1 MLKRVNTIICV
12 LVMLCTVFIF
22 PKNNVLSSEWE
33 VKVGKGSYSTVLPP
47 GAENVLPTIYRTNN
61 LKGPM
66 STNDWWSSTAF
77 LRYSERQYPHPLA
90 VINKKEG
97 IQVYYP
103 GPSIFANKDAIC
115 GWMNLPEDTP
125 DDFTI
130 GHSQVQVFPDTRVDD
145 YSDWFVTNLFS
156 NGHHSMKVSYG
167 SGSPYIYFTYTGGNP
182 KLTFGR
188 APHIWWGNAGSKVL
202 GITVNGRH
210 YGLFGPEGSTWT
222 GIGTNVLINNLGG
235 KNYFSVALLPD
246 NSEETLKKFTH
257 YAYSHVTDTKAE
269 FVYNKE
275 NSEVVTTFT
284 YRTEAKEGSERG
296 TLFALY
302 PHQWRHTDMSLLNYS
317 YQTVKGEMKVGEGSS
332 FQTRMKYTGVLPTL
346 PDMGTYDRVRLNKYI
361 EEEAGKNPELK
372 ADTYNV
378 GKELGKAAVLAPIA
392 EQLGNT
398 RAAGIFHNRIKQGLE
413 TWFSA
418 RDEQGKL
425 KSSTVFYYNDN
436 WGTII
441 GYQDSHGSGPQINDH
456 HFHYGYF
463 VKAAAE
469 IARVDPQWASQSNWG
484 GMVNLLI
491 RDFAAGRDDPLF
503 PYLRNFDPYAGHSWA
518 SGNAAFGDGNNQES
532 SSEAMNAWTAMILW
546 GEATGNTEIRDRG
559 IYLYTTEMHAINEYW
574 FDVHQS
580 NFHKDYPHEQI
591 AMVWGGKLVNAT
603 WWSPNPEEIH
613 GINWLPFHGG
623 SLYLGHY
630 PEYVERNYRDLLNRR
645 NSTDWLLWDD
655 LIWMYR
661 AMSDPADA
669 INQMEAGIDDSSNW
683 LEAGNSKAHT
693 YHWIHNFNAVGHV
706 YRNVTSSHPVY
717 AVFNKE
723 GKKTY
728 VAYNYG
734 NSPIT
739 VSFSDGKTMN
749 VPPGSMAVSAEEA
762 TGESLV
768 IDDFN
773 SSAQWDSAKNDL
785 GEKIIR
791 NGGLYN
797 LEANTNLYFFYNG
810 GNSPESFDT
819 YINRDIS
826 SYSHLVLNIK
836 GGSGGEEKSVRII
849 LNDGS
854 NHGVS
859 LSDYGNLTT
868 EYKEI
873 KIPLKDFGANL
884 KNVNYLRIEGT
895 GTAKV
900 LRIEE
905 IRLSKTGTVLVYGDL
920 DGDGII
926 NSNDYVLISR
936 YILEVINNLPGPYA
950 KEAADLNGDG
960 RIDTLDAAILK
971 RYLLEIINEFPVGNY
986 RFIILLV

>member
-130 GHSQVQVFPDTRVDD
+130 GHSQVQVFPDTR
-145 YSDWFVTNLFS
+145 
-156 NGHHSMKVSYG
+156 
-167 SGSPYIYFTYTGGNP
+167 
-182 KLTFGR
+182 
-188 APHIWWGNAGSKVL
+188 
-202 GITVNGRH
+202 
-210 YGLFGPEGSTWT
+210 
-222 GIGTNVLINNLGG
+222 
-235 KNYFSVALLPD
+235 
-246 NSEETLKKFTH
+246 
-257 YAYSHVTDTKAE
+257 
-269 FVYNKE
+269 
-275 NSEVVTTFT
+275 
-284 YRTEAKEGSERG
+284 
-296 TLFALY
+296 
-302 PHQWRHTDMSLLNYS
+302 
-317 YQTVKGEMKVGEGSS
+317 
-332 FQTRMKYTGVLPTL
+332 
-346 PDMGTYDRVRLNKYI
+346 
-361 EEEAGKNPELK
+361 
-372 ADTYNV
+372 
-378 GKELGKAAVLAPIA
+378 
-392 EQLGNT
+392 
-398 RAAGIFHNRIKQGLE
+398 
-413 TWFSA
+413 
-418 RDEQGKL
+418 
-425 KSSTVFYYNDN
+425 
-436 WGTII
+436 
-441 GYQDSHGSGPQINDH
+441 
-456 HFHYGYF
+456 
-463 VKAAAE
+463 
-469 IARVDPQWASQSNWG
+469 
-484 GMVNLLI
+484 
-491 RDFAAGRDDPLF
+491 
-503 PYLRNFDPYAGHSWA
+503 
-518 SGNAAFGDGNNQES
+518 
-532 SSEAMNAWTAMILW
+532 
-546 GEATGNTEIRDRG
+546 
-559 IYLYTTEMHAINEYW
+559 
-574 FDVHQS
+574 
-580 NFHKDYPHEQI
+580 
-591 AMVWGGKLVNAT
+591 
-603 WWSPNPEEIH
+603 
-613 GINWLPFHGG
+613 
-623 SLYLGHY
+623 
-630 PEYVERNYRDLLNRR
+630 
-645 NSTDWLLWDD
+645 
-655 LIWMYR
+655 WMYR